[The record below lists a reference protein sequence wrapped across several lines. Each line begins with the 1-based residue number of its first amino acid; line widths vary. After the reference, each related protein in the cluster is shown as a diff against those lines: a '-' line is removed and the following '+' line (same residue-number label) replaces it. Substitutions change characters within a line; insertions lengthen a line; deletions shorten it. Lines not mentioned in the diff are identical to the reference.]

1 MEYIRRYWRSV
12 VEELGRSKLYMVAA
26 IILFALGVYAGFVP
40 NETDDILKQT
50 VETAFGNLH
59 DLIAQSDNPTQASI
73 LFIFINNVRA
83 ILLMMVLGI
92 IFAIMPVISMILNGA
107 IIGFVLRMLN
117 EAGHSLPD
125 LIFKGLL
132 PHGLLELPAVFIAAG
147 YGIRLGATVI
157 MRISPKM
164 RDRMQTVGQVL
175 RSGVPLFGFLVVLL
189 LVAAIVEST
198 LTVWLL
204 GV

>member
-59 DLIAQSDNPTQASI
+59 DQIAQSDNPTQASI

-175 RSGVPLFGFLVVLL
+175 RSGVPLFGLLVVLL

>member
-59 DLIAQSDNPTQASI
+59 DQIAQSDNPTQASI